1 MLVRYGHLPEW
12 GTFQAA
18 WSVFMGDL
26 KDYVC
31 VCPGD
36 LKDCVC
42 VCLPVISK
50 ALGVCLG
57 GTGLDRSEP
66 MQTLSG
72 EKPCHLPCLVP
83 GPSGDLQRLL
93 QSKPGPASLC

>member
-1 MLVRYGHLPEW
+1 M
-12 GTFQAA
+12 GTCQNGAHFRLHGVCS
-18 WSVFMGDL
+18 WVIS
-26 KDYVC
+26 KTVC

-36 LKDCVC
+36 LKGCVC